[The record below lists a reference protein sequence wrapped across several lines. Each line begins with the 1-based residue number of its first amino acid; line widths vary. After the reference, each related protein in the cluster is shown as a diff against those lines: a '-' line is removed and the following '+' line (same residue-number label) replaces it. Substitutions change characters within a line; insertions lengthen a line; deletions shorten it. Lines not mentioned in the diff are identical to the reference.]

1 MELPRFYTMR
11 FTHLLELP
19 LGWTLANCIQVVDFM
34 LEFIA
39 VFLREKDGNE
49 IALPFTLV
57 LGAEQTYKDCY
68 SHEKAKCSLC

>member
-1 MELPRFYTMR
+1 
-11 FTHLLELP
+11 
-19 LGWTLANCIQVVDFM
+19 M

-68 SHEKAKCSLC
+68 SHEKAKSSLC